1 MKKNGFVTLIVSL
14 VIQAAAFAQENPRES
29 PDWVSEKGWWV
40 IESNIHTP
48 KQHIFYF
55 YNNDGVLVYKEKIE
69 GMRINASKRTTRL
82 QLKQVLETSVLSW
95 EKRHQL
101 KENEALVVNS
111 LKRKWEPMR

>member
-1 MKKNGFVTLIVSL
+1 MKKNWFVTLIACL
-14 VIQAAAFAQENPRES
+14 VIQAAAFAQHSPRVA

-69 GMRINASKRTTRL
+69 GLRINASKRTTRL
-82 QLKQVLETSVLSW
+82 QLKQVLEASVLAW
-95 EKRHQL
+95 EKQHQL
-101 KENEALVVNS
+101 KENEALLVNI
-111 LKRKWEPMR
+111 L

>member
-1 MKKNGFVTLIVSL
+1 MKKNRFVTLIACL
-14 VIQAAAFAQENPRES
+14 MIQAAAFAQGSSRVS
-29 PDWVSEKGWWV
+29 PDWVSDKGWWV

-69 GMRINASKRTTRL
+69 GMRIKASKRTTRL
-82 QLKQVLETSVLSW
+82 QLKQVLETSVLTW
-95 EKRHQL
+95 EKQHQL

-111 LKRKWEPMR
+111 LRGKWEPNK